1 MPVEAGSSEGR
12 RSYLRFLKVSGII
25 QIALGIAH
33 LICGALAAK
42 YTERQTDS
50 LKHSVGPPYF
60 VGAFMDGILMTIA
73 GVVSL
78 MICKK
83 AVTLDTDKQD
93 EVQDFSCFMCA
104 EQVLCIATCIGS
116 SIGIFFVSIFGLR
129 DCGASD
135 CSFTENIPEN
145 MTIAGVILS
154 LLLISAVVSMIIV
167 CCSCR
172 SASQFG
178 VSFKQQRRSLVV
190 RGGTQVPLT
199 TRQATNMP
207 IDTASAYKYSS
218 IAVGGAT
225 QNTAAEHAPSDDMVL
240 QCEPQTTGQT
250 IQELREQNRHLQE
263 QLRLQQEQM
272 ALQQQ
277 LRQLAGQAPP
287 TATPIYMPPP
297 PSYEEV
303 TSDESL
309 LRQSEAHDEELKH
322 HIQ

>member
-1 MPVEAGSSEGR
+1 MSTHANPTFFYIKCSRGGTPFINLLDLCHFCRCA
-12 RSYLRFLKVSGII
+12 I
-25 QIALGIAH
+25 
-33 LICGALAAK
+33 
-42 YTERQTDS
+42 
-50 LKHSVGPPYF
+50 SVYAPAECMLDMLSPYSNYCSF
-60 VGAFMDGILMTIA
+60 WF
-73 GVVSL
+73 
-78 MICKK
+78 
-83 AVTLDTDKQD
+83 Q
-93 EVQDFSCFMCA
+93 MCA

-154 LLLISAVVSMIIV
+154 LLLISAVISMIIV

-263 QLRLQQEQM
+263 QIRLQQEQM